1 MDNKVACP
9 SCGKSVHKYSMN
21 RHQEIHKGLTYDC
34 TNCEKKFKTKYSL
47 YDHSKTHKEVMHKEL
62 NTLENSLKNI
72 PDKEKRYFTL
82 IQKHENKIYSKK
94 VLQPKVRTNMKHYN

>member
-1 MDNKVACP
+1 MVSLSLVFPTIIRERGSLVNKILRLEQA
-9 SCGKSVHKYSMN
+9 G
-21 RHQEIHKGLTYDC
+21 EA
-34 TNCEKKFKTKYSL
+34 
-47 YDHSKTHKEVMHKEL
+47 MHKEL

-94 VLQPKVRTNMKHYN
+94 VLPKQPKVRTNMKHYN

>member
-1 MDNKVACP
+1 
-9 SCGKSVHKYSMN
+9 MN

-34 TNCEKKFKTKYSL
+34 TNCEK
-47 YDHSKTHKEVMHKEL
+47 L

-72 PDKEKRYFTL
+72 PDKEKRYFTM

-94 VLQPKVRTNMKHYN
+94 VLPKQPKVRTNMKHYN